1 MVKTRMAKTVKTPA
15 KPKKPYPEFPLFPH
29 ATKRW
34 AKKIRGKLYYFGP
47 WDKPDEAAAKYLANR
62 DRLQAGLPMLG
73 ATVTPADTR
82 LTMRDLVNQFLN
94 SKRRLMENSELS
106 RQMHHDYYVNCE
118 MVLDLLGRETLVESL
133 KAEAFEDMRAS
144 MAKGVGLVT
153 LGNRIRMT
161 RILFKYGYDADL
173 LDKPVKFGPAF
184 KTPSKK
190 LLRAERQSK
199 PKRMFE
205 AEEIRSLVEGADQT
219 LKAMILLGI
228 NAGFGQADCSNV
240 PRAAFDLERGWVD
253 FARSKTAVERRCP
266 LWKETVAALR
276 VAFDRRPKA
285 KRLEFEPRA
294 FLTKYGVPFVRTG
307 SVGSNIDGV
316 AQQFR
321 KLLIELK
328 LNGNRRAF
336 YALRHTFETIGG
348 GSRDQIAVDHIMGHS
363 PASDDM
369 SATYREQIEDDRLKA
384 VAEHVHKWLWPK
396 LQKRKAK

>member
-1 MVKTRMAKTVKTPA
+1 MAKKSA
-15 KPKKPYPEFPLFPH
+15 KITKPIKPYPEFPLFPH

-34 AKKIRGKLYYFGP
+34 AKKIRGKTEYFGR
-47 WDKPDEAAAKYLANR
+47 WDNPDAAVAEYLANR
-62 DRLQAGLPMLG
+62 DRLQAGLPRIG
-73 ATVTPADTR
+73 VSNSTPADTS
-82 LTMRDLVNQFLN
+82 LTMRNLVNQFLN

-106 RQMHHDYYVNCE
+106 RRMHHDYYANCE
-118 MVLDLLGRETLVESL
+118 LVLDLLGRDTLVDTL
-133 KAEAFEDMRAS
+133 KAEAFETLRAS

-153 LGNRIRMT
+153 LGNRIRMA
-161 RILFKYGYDADL
+161 RVLFKYGYDADL
-173 LDKPVKFGPAF
+173 MDKPIKFGPGF

-190 LLRAERQSK
+190 LLRADRQSK

-205 AEEIRSLVEGADQT
+205 AEEIRSMIDAADSI

-228 NAGFGQADCSNV
+228 NSGFGQTDCSSV
-240 PRAAFDLERGWVD
+240 PKSAFDLDKGWVTYP
-253 FARSKTAVERRCP
+253 RPKTAVERRCH
-266 LWKETVAALR
+266 LWRETVTAMRAAT
-276 VAFDRRPKA
+276 AARPKA
-285 KRLEFEPRA
+285 KREEFEERA
-294 FLTKYGVPFVRTG
+294 FLTKYGVPFVRSG
-307 SVGSNIDGV
+307 SVGSVIDGV

-384 VAEHVHKWLWPK
+384 VAEHVRKWLWPK
-396 LQKRKAK
+396 PPTKKAKLRID

>member
-1 MVKTRMAKTVKTPA
+1 
-15 KPKKPYPEFPLFPH
+15 
-29 ATKRW
+29 
-34 AKKIRGKLYYFGP
+34 
-47 WDKPDEAAAKYLANR
+47 
-62 DRLQAGLPMLG
+62 
-73 ATVTPADTR
+73 
-82 LTMRDLVNQFLN
+82 MRELVNQFLN

-118 MVLDLLGRETLVESL
+118 TVLDLLGRETLVESL

-205 AEEIRSLVEGADQT
+205 AEEIRSMIESADLT
-219 LKAMILLGI
+219 LKALILLGI

-240 PRAAFDLERGWVD
+240 TMAAFDLDGGWVD

-285 KRLEFEPRA
+285 KRPEFEPRA

-321 KLLIELK
+321 KLLIVLK

-348 GSRDQIAVDHIMGHS
+348 GSRDQIAVDHIMGHA

-369 SATYREQIEDDRLKA
+369 SATYREQIEGDRLKA
-384 VAEHVHKWLWPK
+384 VAEHVRKWLWPK
-396 LQKRKAK
+396 PTTRATKK